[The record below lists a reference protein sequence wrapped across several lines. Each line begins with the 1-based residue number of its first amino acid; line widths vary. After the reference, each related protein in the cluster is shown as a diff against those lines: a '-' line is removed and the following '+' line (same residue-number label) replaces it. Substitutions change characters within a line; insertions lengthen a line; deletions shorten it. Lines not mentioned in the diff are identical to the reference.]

1 MANTYVK
8 IGSTVTV
15 GSGGAANMQFTS
27 IPATYTDL
35 LLVWSGRSTTASYGV
50 GSSITFNG
58 SPTYS
63 GLYLQGTG
71 AGTGTATQSIL
82 NGGVGSA
89 STATAS
95 TFGNASVYIPNYT
108 STTNKSVSAD
118 AVSENNATNAL
129 AFLNAGLATLTTAIT
144 TITIAPNDATNWVQY
159 SSATLYG
166 ISKS

>member
-8 IGSTVTV
+8 IGSASV
-15 GSGGAANMQFTS
+15 GVLGAASMDFTS
-27 IPATYTDL
+27 IPSTYTDL
-35 LLVWSGRSTTASYGV
+35 VLLWSGRSTTASYGV

-71 AGTGTATQSIL
+71 SGTPASATQTIL

-89 STATAS
+89 TTATAS
-95 TFGNASVYIPNYT
+95 TFGNASVYIPNYAG
-108 STTNKSVSAD
+108 TTNKSVSVD

-129 AFLNAGLATLTTAIT
+129 AFLNAGLATLTSAIT
-144 TITIAPNDATNWVQY
+144 TITLAPNDGSNWVQY
-159 SSATLYG
+159 STATLYG